1 MVFCFRAPSV
11 SYFFPLNTCFWD
23 PSISLYVLLES
34 SSLPLIACVLYADI
48 AFFLFTPQ
56 GRLSAEEHYKWCPH
70 EPSRSC
76 PLRHRTWVFWG
87 EYPGGAL
94 FRGLI
99 PGFNLLSSCLTVPAV
114 HRVQVSLGLY
124 QHLALFNFYIYNP
137 IGVKWY
143 LIVLIYISL
152 ITSGVECYSYT
163 CLTFWLS
170 PPSLSGLSPARLPG
184 LSTDA
189 PLLGRLPWLLPLTVL
204 PASPLSL
211 NPLQFLL

>member
-1 MVFCFRAPSV
+1 MQTLHF
-11 SYFFPLNTCFWD
+11 SY
-23 PSISLYVLLES
+23 
-34 SSLPLIACVLYADI
+34 SLPRDTLVLRSTTNGVLMNLLVAVPLGI
-48 AFFLFTPQ
+48 
-56 GRLSAEEHYKWCPH
+56 GH
-70 EPSRSC
+70 EF
-76 PLRHRTWVFWG
+76 FWG

-189 PLLGRLPWLLPLTVL
+189 PLLGRLP
-204 PASPLSL
+204 
-211 NPLQFLL
+211 